1 MENKMNEITY
11 KEVWNTLS
19 SVDCSKHTDSKMG
32 LTYLPWAWAWGILVE
47 HYAHAQYSFA
57 QEEYLDNGTV
67 MVLCTI
73 EIGHLKRQMF
83 LPVMDHKNNS
93 IANPT
98 TRQISD
104 ARMRC
109 LTKCMAMF
117 GLGHYI
123 YAGEELPNA
132 TVDKSEAKVKQTPK
146 PKEDP
151 KTKYGL
157 VSANGEDLG
166 IFTGETDLVKELRS
180 RLGVAKDDI
189 KDDHKAF
196 FKVNFKTIQEAS
208 KNAVGDEHVALAK
221 LLALYWENKD

>member
-1 MENKMNEITY
+1 MNEITY
-11 KEVWNTLS
+11 KEVWQKLS
-19 SVDCSKHTDSKMG
+19 SVDCSKFTDSKMG
-32 LTYLPWAWAWGILVE
+32 LTYLPWAWAWGILVS
-47 HYAHAQYSFA
+47 HYAHADYSFK
-57 QEEYLDNGTV
+57 QEEYLNNGTV
-67 MVLCTI
+67 MVFCTI

-93 IANPT
+93 IINPT

-104 ARMRC
+104 SRMRC

-132 TVDKSEAKVKQTPK
+132 SVDKAETKVKESAK
-146 PKEDP
+146 PKEVA
-151 KTKYGL
+151 KSKYSL

-166 IFTGETDLVKELRS
+166 IFTGEADLVKELRAT
-180 RLGVAKDDI
+180 LGVAKNDI
-189 KDDHKAF
+189 TDEHKAF
-196 FKVNFKTIQEAS
+196 FKSNFKTIQQAS

-221 LLALYWENKD
+221 LMALYWKDKD